1 MKGQDTMT
9 DAPILEMRNISKA
22 FGGVQALRDV
32 SFSCRKGKVHA
43 LLGENGAG
51 KSTLIKILA
60 GAYQADSGEI
70 VFKGRRY
77 AGFTAREAMATG
89 ISIIYQELN
98 LVQFMTVA
106 ENIFLGREPRNRLGV
121 IDTRRMAKESA
132 DLLDRLGIRLS
143 PSAQIGDLTVAS
155 QQMVEIAK
163 ALSQNADLIVMDEPS
178 AILAGQELD
187 SLFAT
192 IRSLV
197 EQGVTIIY
205 ISHRLNEVF
214 EIADDVTVLKDGRV
228 VGAQPIGEVTRARL
242 IQMMVGRPLEEI
254 FPRAARPR
262 GAPVLTATNVTTERL
277 PHPASLT
284 LYEGE
289 ILGLAGM
296 VGAGRTEVAR
306 ALFGADALRSG
317 KILLKDTLIQ
327 PRSPKEAVEAGLALV
342 PEDRKT
348 QGLFLEQSIR
358 SNITLSSLD
367 KLTRF
372 GVIQRG
378 QETETIERAQRELSI
393 DMASPELEA
402 QYLSGGNQQ
411 KVVLAKWLQTS
422 PSVII
427 FDEPTRGVD
436 VGAKFEIYQLMRQL
450 AERGVAILMISSD
463 LVGSP
468 RHERPDSRHARA
480 QDCRR
485 ACPRRG
491 QRRTDHRARDD
502 RRPGG
507 ERSRRERNCVVS
519 LRARRSAHSA
529 RPAPS
534 RLVADR
540 LRPDSDLERLRL
552 AVVAQLP
559 DRAQHLQRAADRR
572 ISRHGGDWRNLR
584 HYQRRHRPLGWLG
597 HQARG
602 ADVGHPHER
611 QAGKYRRRR
620 RRHARDGRR
629 CRPDQRPLDHEI
641 ADRAVHRHA
650 RRLQHL
656 ARPRYTVDDKA
667 GRQSRPWLPA
677 PCTISRSGRSRCW

>member
-1 MKGQDTMT
+1 MIH
-9 DAPILEMRNISKA
+9 APILEMRTISKA

-60 GAYQADSGEI
+60 GAYRADSGEI
-70 VFKGRRY
+70 IFKGRRH
-77 AGFTAREAMATG
+77 AGFSARGAMATG

-98 LVQFMTVA
+98 LIQYMTVA

-121 IDTRRMAKESA
+121 IDTRRMAKETA
-132 DLLDRLGIRLS
+132 ELLDQLDVRLS
-143 PSAQIGDLTVAS
+143 PSAYVGDLTVAA

-178 AILAGQELD
+178 AILAGQELE

-197 EQGVTIIY
+197 ERGVTVVY
-205 ISHRLNEVF
+205 ISHRLNEIF

-228 VGAQPIGEVTRARL
+228 VGAQPISEVTRAQL
-242 IQMMVGRPLEEI
+242 IQMMVGRSLEEI
-254 FPRAARPR
+254 FPRATRPR
-262 GAPVLTATNVTTERL
+262 GAPVLTAANVTTEQL
-277 PHPASLT
+277 PHPVSLA

-306 ALFGADALRSG
+306 ALFGADAVRSG
-317 KILLKDTLIQ
+317 KIILKDTLLQ

-358 SNITLSSLD
+358 SNITLSSLN

-378 QETETIERAQRELSI
+378 RETETIERARRELSI
-393 DMASPELEA
+393 AMASPELEA

-436 VGAKFEIYQLMRQL
+436 VGAKFEIYRLMRQL
-450 AERGVAILMISSD
+450 AERGVGILMISSD
-463 LVGSP
+463 LVEILGMSD
-468 RHERPDSRHARA
+468 RILVMNEREIVAEL
-480 QDCRR
+480 
-485 ACPRRG
+485 
-491 QRRTDHRARDD
+491 ARDQASE
-502 RRPGG
+502 
-507 ERSRRERNCVVS
+507 ERIIE
-519 LRARRSAHSA
+519 LATTG
-529 RPAPS
+529 RPAES
-534 RLVADR
+534 M
-540 LRPDSDLERLRL
+540 
-552 AVVAQLP
+552 
-559 DRAQHLQRAADRR
+559 
-572 ISRHGGDWRNLR
+572 
-584 HYQRRHRPLGWLG
+584 
-597 HQARG
+597 
-602 ADVGHPHER
+602 
-611 QAGKYRRRR
+611 
-620 RRHARDGRR
+620 
-629 CRPDQRPLDHEI
+629 
-641 ADRAVHRHA
+641 
-650 RRLQHL
+650 
-656 ARPRYTVDDKA
+656 
-667 GRQSRPWLPA
+667 PA
-677 PCTISRSGRSRCW
+677 

>member
-1 MKGQDTMT
+1 MT

-77 AGFTAREAMATG
+77 AGFTARQARTTG

-106 ENIFLGREPRNRLGV
+106 ENIFLGREPRNRFGV

-132 DLLDRLGIRLS
+132 NMLNRLGIQLS
-143 PSAQIGDLTVAS
+143 PSAHIGDLTVAG

-163 ALSQNADLIVMDEPS
+163 ALSQNADLIIMDEPS

-197 EQGVTIIY
+197 QQSVTIIY

-228 VGAQPIGEVTRARL
+228 VRAQRVSEVTRGRL

-254 FPRAARPR
+254 FPRAGRQR
-262 GAPVLTATNVTTERL
+262 GGPVVTATNITTERL

-358 SNITLSSLD
+358 NNITLTSLN

-378 QETETIERAQRELSI
+378 QETETIQRAQRELSMS
-393 DMASPELEA
+393 MASPELEA

-422 PSVII
+422 PTAII
-427 FDEPTRGVD
+427 FDEPTRGID
-436 VGAKFEIYQLMRQL
+436 VGAKFEIYQLMRKL
-450 AERGVAILMISSD
+450 AERGVAILMISSELPEILGMSD
-463 LVGSP
+463 RILVM
-468 RHERPDSRHARA
+468 HE
-480 QDCRR
+480 
-485 ACPRRG
+485 G
-491 QRRTDHRARDD
+491 QI
-502 RRPGG
+502 
-507 ERSRRERNCVVS
+507 
-519 LRARRSAHSA
+519 
-529 RPAPS
+529 
-534 RLVADR
+534 VADLTR
-540 LRPDSDLERLRL
+540 QQASEERIIEL
-552 AVVAQLP
+552 ATTGSE
-559 DRAQHLQRAADRR
+559 AA
-572 ISRHGGDWRNLR
+572 SK
-584 HYQRRHRPLGWLG
+584 P
-597 HQARG
+597 
-602 ADVGHPHER
+602 E
-611 QAGKYRRRR
+611 
-620 RRHARDGRR
+620 
-629 CRPDQRPLDHEI
+629 
-641 ADRAVHRHA
+641 
-650 RRLQHL
+650 
-656 ARPRYTVDDKA
+656 
-667 GRQSRPWLPA
+667 
-677 PCTISRSGRSRCW
+677 

>member
-1 MKGQDTMT
+1 MT
-9 DAPILEMRNISKA
+9 DTPILEMRNISKA
-22 FGGVQALRDV
+22 FAGVQALRDV
-32 SFSCRKGKVHA
+32 SFSCRKGRVHA
-43 LLGENGAG
+43 LVGENGAG

-70 VFKGRRY
+70 AFKGRRY
-77 AGFTAREAMATG
+77 AGFTAREAMAIG

-98 LVQFMTVA
+98 LVQSMTVA

-132 DLLDRLGIRLS
+132 DLLNRLGIQLS
-143 PSAQIGDLTVAS
+143 PSLQIGDLTVAS

-197 EQGVTIIY
+197 EQGVTIVY
-205 ISHRLNEVF
+205 ISHRLNEIF
-214 EIADDVTVLKDGRV
+214 EIADDVTVLKDGQV
-228 VGAQPIGEVTRARL
+228 VGAQPVSKVPRARL
-242 IQMMVGRPLEEI
+242 IQMMVGRPLDEI
-254 FPRAARPR
+254 FPRPTRPR
-262 GAPVLTATNVTTERL
+262 GSPVLTATNVTTERL
-277 PHPASLT
+277 PRPASLT

-306 ALFGADALRSG
+306 ALFGADKLHSG
-317 KILLKDTLIQ
+317 KILLKDTVID

-367 KLTRF
+367 KVTRF

-378 QETETIERAQRELSI
+378 LETKTIEQAQRELSI
-393 DMASPELEA
+393 SMASPELEA

-411 KVVLAKWLQTS
+411 KIVLAKWLQTR

-450 AERGVAILMISSD
+450 AEHGVAILMISSELVEVLGMSD
-463 LVGSP
+463 RILVMHEGRIVAELVGGQANE
-468 RHERPDSRHARA
+468 ERIIELATTGSQAE
-480 QDCRR
+480 
-485 ACPRRG
+485 G
-491 QRRTDHRARDD
+491 K
-502 RRPGG
+502 
-507 ERSRRERNCVVS
+507 
-519 LRARRSAHSA
+519 
-529 RPAPS
+529 PA
-534 RLVADR
+534 
-540 LRPDSDLERLRL
+540 
-552 AVVAQLP
+552 
-559 DRAQHLQRAADRR
+559 
-572 ISRHGGDWRNLR
+572 
-584 HYQRRHRPLGWLG
+584 
-597 HQARG
+597 
-602 ADVGHPHER
+602 
-611 QAGKYRRRR
+611 
-620 RRHARDGRR
+620 
-629 CRPDQRPLDHEI
+629 
-641 ADRAVHRHA
+641 
-650 RRLQHL
+650 
-656 ARPRYTVDDKA
+656 
-667 GRQSRPWLPA
+667 
-677 PCTISRSGRSRCW
+677 

>member
-1 MKGQDTMT
+1 MT
-9 DAPILEMRNISKA
+9 DAPILEMLNISKA

-70 VFKGRRY
+70 VFKGQRY

-121 IDTRRMAKESA
+121 IDTHRMTKQSMNM
-132 DLLDRLGIRLS
+132 LNRLRIPLA

-228 VGAQPIGEVTRARL
+228 AGLQPIGEVTRARL
-242 IQMMVGRPLEEI
+242 IHMMVGRPLEEI
-254 FPRAARPR
+254 FPRATRQR
-262 GAPVLTATNVTTERL
+262 GAAVLHATNVTTERL
-277 PHPASLT
+277 PRPASLT
-284 LYEGE
+284 LHEGE

-296 VGAGRTEVAR
+296 VGA
-306 ALFGADALRSG
+306 DPLRSG
-317 KILLKDTLIQ
+317 DIRLKDTLIQ
-327 PRSPKEAVEAGLALV
+327 PRSPKEAVEAGMALV

-378 QETETIERAQRELSI
+378 QETGTIRRAQRELSI
-393 DMASPELEA
+393 NMASPELEA

-411 KVVLAKWLQTS
+411 KVVLAKWLQMS

-463 LVGSP
+463 LVEILGMSD
-468 RHERPDSRHARA
+468 RILVMHERRIVAEL
-480 QDCRR
+480 
-485 ACPRRG
+485 
-491 QRRTDHRARDD
+491 ARDEASEE
-502 RRPGG
+502 RIIELATTGG
-507 ERSRRERNCVVS
+507 QAESK
-519 LRARRSAHSA
+519 
-529 RPAPS
+529 PA
-534 RLVADR
+534 
-540 LRPDSDLERLRL
+540 
-552 AVVAQLP
+552 
-559 DRAQHLQRAADRR
+559 
-572 ISRHGGDWRNLR
+572 
-584 HYQRRHRPLGWLG
+584 
-597 HQARG
+597 
-602 ADVGHPHER
+602 
-611 QAGKYRRRR
+611 
-620 RRHARDGRR
+620 
-629 CRPDQRPLDHEI
+629 
-641 ADRAVHRHA
+641 
-650 RRLQHL
+650 
-656 ARPRYTVDDKA
+656 
-667 GRQSRPWLPA
+667 
-677 PCTISRSGRSRCW
+677 

>member
-1 MKGQDTMT
+1 MT
-9 DAPILEMRNISKA
+9 DAPILEMRTISKA

-60 GAYQADSGEI
+60 GAYRADSGEI
-70 VFKGRRY
+70 IFKGQRH
-77 AGFTAREAMATG
+77 AGFSAREAMATG

-98 LVQFMTVA
+98 LIQYMTVA
-106 ENIFLGREPRNRLGV
+106 ENIFLGREPRNWLGV
-121 IDTRRMAKESA
+121 IDTRRMANETAK
-132 DLLDRLGIRLS
+132 LLEQLDVPLS
-143 PSAQIGDLTVAS
+143 PSAYIGDLTVAA

-163 ALSQNADLIVMDEPS
+163 ALSQNADLIIMDEPS
-178 AILAGQELD
+178 AILAGQELE

-197 EQGVTIIY
+197 ERGVTVVY
-205 ISHRLNEVF
+205 ISHRLNEIF

-228 VGAQPIGEVTRARL
+228 VGAQPISEVTRARL
-242 IQMMVGRPLEEI
+242 IQMMVGRSLEEI

-277 PHPASLT
+277 QRPVSLA

-317 KILLKDTLIQ
+317 EILLKDTLLH

-348 QGLFLEQSIR
+348 QGLFLQQSIR
-358 SNITLSSLD
+358 SNITLSSLN

-378 QETETIERAQRELSI
+378 RETETIERARRELSI
-393 DMASPELEA
+393 AMASPELEA

-450 AERGVAILMISSD
+450 AERGVGVLMISSD
-463 LVGSP
+463 LVEILGMSD
-468 RHERPDSRHARA
+468 RILVMHEREIVAEL
-480 QDCRR
+480 
-485 ACPRRG
+485 
-491 QRRTDHRARDD
+491 ARDQASE
-502 RRPGG
+502 
-507 ERSRRERNCVVS
+507 ERIIE
-519 LRARRSAHSA
+519 
-529 RPAPS
+529 
-534 RLVADR
+534 
-540 LRPDSDLERLRL
+540 L
-552 AVVAQLP
+552 ATT
-559 DRAQHLQRAADRR
+559 
-572 ISRHGGDWRNLR
+572 GD
-584 HYQRRHRPLGWLG
+584 
-597 HQARG
+597 QAESIP
-602 ADVGHPHER
+602 V
-611 QAGKYRRRR
+611 
-620 RRHARDGRR
+620 
-629 CRPDQRPLDHEI
+629 
-641 ADRAVHRHA
+641 
-650 RRLQHL
+650 
-656 ARPRYTVDDKA
+656 
-667 GRQSRPWLPA
+667 
-677 PCTISRSGRSRCW
+677 